1 MSTTQIPAPIVVNAA
16 KAPETP
22 RLKVWRY
29 ELEGKPAKDQGI
41 VIDMPDGA
49 QVLGVHRGSFHPVI
63 FALVN
68 PAKAMRRRCF
78 YPVKTNFPIPT
89 PEEFAAG
96 MEVAASRLS
105 FVGSYM
111 QYGETWHLF
120 EVIEIAAERERSED

>member
-96 MEVAASRLS
+96 MEVGGLRFS
-105 FVGSYM
+105 FFRFVNA
-111 QYGETWHLF
+111 YGE
-120 EVIEIAAERERSED
+120 A